1 MRVLL
6 VTRKFPPSVGG
17 MQRMIADLATALR
30 AECELQVVKPRV
42 HARSWTAAFFGSA
55 SARVAA
61 SALLH
66 RHDVLLIGDAALA
79 PLARV
84 NRRMSRAPSVLL
96 AYGLDLTYPSRPYQS
111 WLRMGLAAVDLVVAV
126 SASTGQ
132 IAVSKGVDRARVV
145 VIPPGFHPRF
155 AEPFPR
161 DAARAVLRSAVPA
174 IQASDLLLLGVGRLV
189 ARKGFAPFV
198 SRVFAHAAGEEPAA
212 RFLLLGS
219 GGEAP
224 AIEAAARR
232 EGLTERVHVVGGA
245 SDAVLHAAYW
255 GSDLLVMPNV
265 PVPGDVE
272 GFGLVALEASAAG
285 LPVIASRIDGLAT
298 LDELAPSA
306 TLLDPDDRESWRL
319 AILRLLRDPPLARR
333 LGLEAREQVLA
344 NHTWDRVARRH
355 LDEYRR
361 LLAGAPRRSNG

>member
-1 MRVLL
+1 MARASLRLDLVGVVGPARLHGFVESLEDAARFGARRPNAPTVRVLL

-17 MQRMIADLATALR
+17 MQRMIADLAAALR

-84 NRRMSRAPSVLL
+84 NRQMSRAPSVLL

-189 ARKGFAPFV
+189 AVG
-198 SRVFAHAAGEEPAA
+198 
-212 RFLLLGS
+212 LG
-219 GGEAP
+219 
-224 AIEAAARR
+224 
-232 EGLTERVHVVGGA
+232 H
-245 SDAVLHAAYW
+245 
-255 GSDLLVMPNV
+255 
-265 PVPGDVE
+265 
-272 GFGLVALEASAAG
+272 
-285 LPVIASRIDGLAT
+285 
-298 LDELAPSA
+298 
-306 TLLDPDDRESWRL
+306 
-319 AILRLLRDPPLARR
+319 RLLEL
-333 LGLEAREQVLA
+333 
-344 NHTWDRVARRH
+344 
-355 LDEYRR
+355 
-361 LLAGAPRRSNG
+361 NGC